1 SCFYDKPFIKKHFFE
16 IVMIA
21 FVAYFWLFSFLT
33 GYYKPQFKKEY
44 EMINYNDGWYYVL
57 ARYDNCLV
65 LSTSFNAGSKRFVIY
80 QSAQDKNLQVDIVR
94 TRI

>member
-1 SCFYDKPFIKKHFFE
+1 
-16 IVMIA
+16 MIA

-57 ARYDNCLV
+57 ASL
-65 LSTSFNAGSKRFVIY
+65 
-80 QSAQDKNLQVDIVR
+80 
-94 TRI
+94 